1 MSSQPD
7 EGTRPHQFHL
17 FREGRFGPFFWTV
30 FMGAVN
36 DNLLKFAV
44 VLLLTYQLPLPWLP
58 AASVGAVLGGLFMLP
73 SLLLSAWM
81 GQWADKLDLARLM
94 RWGKTAECLMMLLAA
109 WALWQG
115 ASVLL
120 LVCVLLSGVHVSLF
134 ATVKYAYL
142 PRHLAGHELTG
153 GNGLL
158 EMGTFTAVLL
168 GTIAGGVLMAHAR
181 SGLIALML
189 VLLGLALLGRW
200 RVQAVPATP
209 APAPGLR
216 LAWNPM
222 AITWQTLAHLQGQ
235 PRLSL
240 SLLGISWMWFFAAVF
255 FSLFPAL
262 AHTVL
267 HAREDVASLLL
278 VVSSV
283 GVAAGA
289 LACERLSRAH
299 AGDAPGLGLVLPG
312 ALGMAVFGGDMA
324 RVVATITHDPT
335 MAQLAAYGLRTWLSH
350 PLHWWGVV
358 DLLGMCFSI
367 GVFSVPLYAQMQ
379 WQADPG
385 HRARIVAANN
395 ILNALF
401 ILLSA
406 LMTWALSAAGWPI
419 WGVLLAGV
427 GLHMVTTVT
436 SAWRFPW
443 LRAEAV
449 ALLRRW
455 RTVLPE

>member
-1 MSSQPD
+1 MSERSED
-7 EGTRPHQFHL
+7 TARPHQFQL
-17 FREGRFGPFFWTV
+17 LREPRFRPFFWAV

-44 VLLLTYQLPLPWLP
+44 VLLLTYHLPLPWLP
-58 AASVGAVLGGLFMLP
+58 PASVGAALGGLFILP
-73 SLLLSAWM
+73 SLLLSATM

-94 RWGKTAECLMMLLAA
+94 RWGKTAECAMMALAA
-109 WALWQG
+109 WALWRG
-115 ASVLL
+115 EAITL
-120 LVCVLLSGVHVSLF
+120 LVCVFLSGVHVSLF

-158 EMGTFTAVLL
+158 EMGTFSAVLL
-168 GTIAGGVLMAHAR
+168 GTILGGVLMAQGR
-181 SGLIALML
+181 SGLAVL
-189 VLLGLALLGRW
+189 VGVLCVLALAGRW
-200 RVQAVPATP
+200 RVQRVPATA
-209 APAPGLR
+209 APSPGLR
-216 LAWNPM
+216 LMWNP
-222 AITWQTLAHLQGQ
+222 AAATWQTMMRVQGH
-235 PRLSL
+235 PRLWL
-240 SLLGISWMWFFAAVF
+240 SLLGISWMWFFSAVF

-278 VVSSV
+278 VVCSV

-299 AGDAPGLGLVLPG
+299 AGAAPDFGLVLPG
-312 ALGMAVFGGDMA
+312 ALGMAVFGLDLV
-324 RVVATITHDPT
+324 RVVAAITRDPA
-335 MAQLAAYGLRTWLSH
+335 MAGLAAYDLTVWRAH
-350 PLHWWGVV
+350 PLHWWGVA
-358 DLLGMCFSI
+358 DLFAMAFSI

-379 WQADPG
+379 WLADPA

-406 LMTWALSAAGWPI
+406 LLTWALSAQGWPL
-419 WGVLLAGV
+419 WAVLLAGMV
-427 GLHMVTTVT
+427 LHMVTTVT
-436 SAWRFPW
+436 AVWRFQG
-443 LRAEAV
+443 LRSEAV
-449 ALLRRW
+449 ALSRRW
-455 RTVLPE
+455 WQAMRE